1 MNRGNERIKTPLNY
15 REGGIHILRLVNGY
29 LDFIPPQLPPAERVA
44 HQTGKMSQPK
54 VAVQRSIRFGWSPFA
69 GTPKRIRTPSRA
81 KKMAPKHRC
90 EVLDLIS
97 KFLQF
102 ITIEGL

>member
-1 MNRGNERIKTPLNY
+1 MNRGNELIKTPLNY

-54 VAVQRSIRFGWSPFA
+54 VAVQRSIICLRQLGQVVIGLS
-69 GTPKRIRTPSRA
+69 G
-81 KKMAPKHRC
+81 
-90 EVLDLIS
+90 
-97 KFLQF
+97 
-102 ITIEGL
+102 EGR